1 MPRGGRRVD
10 PRSSGQRATLRTLA
24 EHLGLSP
31 ASISLVLNRAPGAR
45 AIPRVTQERIL
56 EAARQF
62 HYRPNNLARSL
73 RRRRSFTIGV
83 MVPEISEGYASL
95 VMSGIEDCLLQEGYL
110 YFITSHRHREDL
122 VDEYPKLMLERS
134 VDGIIAVDTPCRRPL
149 AVPVVSVSGHSR
161 TPGVT
166 NIALDHD
173 HAARVALA
181 HLHELGH
188 RDIAV
193 IRGQPFSSDSHVRWN
208 AIRKIAGTLGIDIDP
223 ALTVQ
228 LGGESPRPD
237 VGQAATRQLLSAGR
251 RFTAVFAFNDIS
263 AIGAI
268 CALREAGLDVPRD
281 VSVIGFDDI
290 QSAAYQHPGLTTVR
304 QPLREMG
311 ELAARTLVS
320 RIEAGAGA
328 ASPRLLRVQP
338 QLIVRG
344 TSAAVSAAREGGRRS
359 SIESGRRS
367 EPGRRLRADP
377 GRRHSSGPDRRPIP
391 AARVE
396 REEGASSDRVRKAP

>member
-1 MPRGGRRVD
+1 VPRSRRPPD
-10 PRSSGQRATLRTLA
+10 PRVGQRTTLRTLA
-24 EHLGLSP
+24 DHLGLSP

-45 AIPRVTQERIL
+45 AIPRVTQDRIL
-56 EAARQF
+56 DAARQF
-62 HYRPNNLARSL
+62 HYRPNDLARSL

-110 YFITSHRHREDL
+110 YFITSHRHRDDL

-134 VDGIIAVDTPCRRPL
+134 VDGIIAVDTPCRRAL
-149 AVPVVSVSGHSR
+149 SVPVVSVSGHSR

-166 NIALDHD
+166 NITLDHD
-173 HAARVALA
+173 HAARVALT

-188 RDIAV
+188 RRIAV

-208 AIRKIAGTLGIDIDP
+208 AIRNVAGALGIEVDSR
-223 ALTVQ
+223 LTVQ
-228 LGGESPRPD
+228 LDGDSPLPE
-237 VGQAATRQLLSAGR
+237 VGQVATRKLLAAR
-251 RFTAVFAFNDIS
+251 RPFTALFAFNDIS

-268 CALREAGLDVPRD
+268 SALREAGLRVPQD

-290 QSAAYQHPGLTTVR
+290 QSAAYQNPGLTTGR

-320 RIEAGAGA
+320 RIEAGGRHA
-328 ASPRLLRVQP
+328 ALRLVRVQP
-338 QLIVRG
+338 RLIVRG
-344 TSAAVSAAREGGRRS
+344 TSAPVGPEVAEASAANRASASQPTRAPAGR
-359 SIESGRRS
+359 
-367 EPGRRLRADP
+367 RRLRP
-377 GRRHSSGPDRRPIP
+377 ETRRYSSRHDRRP
-391 AARVE
+391 AHQ
-396 REEGASSDRVRKAP
+396 RVRKAP